1 MTITNLWT
9 PNEAMAVEKLNA
21 MSELWTFVHDFTFQN
36 GIVYE
41 DQPIIVPFP
50 CTLHQIHAKFRV
62 APTGADAILNLA
74 LNGVAVWSGADR
86 PTLAIGETVLGK
98 VDCALALDEGD
109 YLELMDVQKGSAVAG
124 GYGVI
129 RFYGRG

>member
-1 MTITNLWT
+1 MAVTNLWT
-9 PNEAMAVEKLNA
+9 AGEALTVEKLNA

-62 APTGADAILNLA
+62 APTGSDAIMNLHLND
-74 LNGVAVWSGADR
+74 VPVWSGADR

>member
-1 MTITNLWT
+1 MAVTNLWT
-9 PNEAMAVEKLNA
+9 AGEALTVEKLNA

-62 APTGADAILNLA
+62 APTGSDAIMNLHLND
-74 LNGVAVWSGADR
+74 VSVWSGADR

-109 YLELMDVQKGSAVAG
+109 YLELMDVQPGSGTAG

-129 RFYGRG
+129 RVYGRG

>member
-1 MTITNLWT
+1 MAVTNLWT
-9 PNEAMAVEKLNA
+9 AGEALTVEKLNA
-21 MSELWTFVHDFTFQN
+21 MSQLFVFMHDFEFQT
-36 GIVYE
+36 GITYD
-41 DQPIIVPFP
+41 DQVIIVPFP

-74 LNGVAVWSGADR
+74 LNGVAVWGGADR
-86 PTLAIGETVLGK
+86 PTLAIGETVLSK

-109 YLELMDVQKGSAVAG
+109 YLELMDVQPGSGTAG

>member
-1 MTITNLWT
+1 MAVTNLWT
-9 PNEAMAVEKLNA
+9 AGEALTVEKLNA
-21 MSELWTFVHDFTFQN
+21 MSQLFVFMHDFEFQT
-36 GIVYE
+36 GITYD
-41 DQPIIVPFP
+41 DQVIIVPFP

-74 LNGVAVWSGADR
+74 LNGVAVWGGADR
-86 PTLAIGETVLGK
+86 PTLAIGETVLSK

-109 YLELMDVQKGSAVAG
+109 YLELMDVQKGSTVAG